1 MKVFLIKNLISFC
14 NMFQYCLL
22 KIIGLRTSEVKKVSK
37 KSLRQVLLLRILME
51 TKYKKIIMQ
60 QNTRSYSL
68 PSFLLTIDRNCP
80 RIFVSRF

>member
-37 KSLRQVLLLRILME
+37 KV
-51 TKYKKIIMQ
+51 
-60 QNTRSYSL
+60 
-68 PSFLLTIDRNCP
+68 
-80 RIFVSRF
+80 FVKFYY